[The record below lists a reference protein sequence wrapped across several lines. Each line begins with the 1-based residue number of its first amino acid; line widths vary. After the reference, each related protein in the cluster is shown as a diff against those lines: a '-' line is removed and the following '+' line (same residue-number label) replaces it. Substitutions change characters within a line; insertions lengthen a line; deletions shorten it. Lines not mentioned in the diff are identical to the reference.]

1 MSPCH
6 IAAKVECGGFV
17 YAQNEREEG
26 GVLLLSQECL
36 NTSLCLQ
43 PALKCVCAR
52 VCVRLC
58 GVEGGCV

>member
-26 GVLLLSQECL
+26 EYCSFLRNV
-36 NTSLCLQ
+36 
-43 PALKCVCAR
+43 
-52 VCVRLC
+52 
-58 GVEGGCV
+58 